1 MYIGSGNKIKNSTI
15 RESTVIQ
22 SSGSIYQDC
31 DSDLCKEVMNSIIAN
46 RNGKIVINGQE
57 IEYPNKECRN
67 VTIIN
72 NSIFVDGLEYKDG
85 EWKRTLRA
93 LWHKWF

>member
-1 MYIGSGNKIKNSTI
+1 MGIIGNKNRIKNSSI
-15 RESTVIQ
+15 I
-22 SSGSIYQDC
+22 SGSIYQDC
-31 DSDLCKEVMNSIIAN
+31 DSESIRKDANVIIADN
-46 RNGKIVINGQE
+46 GDGKIILNGE
-57 IEYPNKECRN
+57 VIEYPNKEHHS

-72 NSIFVDGLEYKDG
+72 NSVFVDGLEYKDG